1 MTENN
6 ELKKDREEIR
16 WELDKIF
23 EFLNWLFHLH
33 QNEQK
38 TFWEGY
44 EKIHS
49 GFIKGRNSIIAV
61 VAFGIGVIISL
72 VSIEELEREYVGF
85 VVYGLIGAAIVFIG
99 TNILLYFI
107 GKKFVL
113 LNEAYE
119 NDVTELL
126 ELKGWL
132 LGASIKDKP
141 NKEQIMFLTKFTFV
155 ISQVIGYNI
164 GLKAQKLFKQ
174 DHPELKEVKEGYQIA
189 KENLEHYKK
198 LDLKI
203 VKTIEKFIK
212 DFEKKDKMKNKI

>member
-1 MTENN
+1 MSSE
-6 ELKKDREEIR
+6 REEIR

-23 EFLNWLFHLH
+23 EFLNSLLHLH

-38 TFWEGY
+38 TIWDGY

-49 GFIKGRNSIIAV
+49 GFIKGRNSIIAG
-61 VAFGIGVIISL
+61 VAFGIGIIISL

-99 TNILLYFI
+99 TNILLYFV
-107 GKKFVL
+107 GKKYQL

-132 LGASIKDKP
+132 LGASLKDKP
-141 NKEQIMFLTKFTFV
+141 NKEQIMFLTKFTFI

-164 GLKAQKLFKQ
+164 QLKSKNLFKQ
-174 DHPELKEVKEGYQIA
+174 APPELKEVKVAHQIA

-212 DFEKKDKMKNKI
+212 DFEKLSNK